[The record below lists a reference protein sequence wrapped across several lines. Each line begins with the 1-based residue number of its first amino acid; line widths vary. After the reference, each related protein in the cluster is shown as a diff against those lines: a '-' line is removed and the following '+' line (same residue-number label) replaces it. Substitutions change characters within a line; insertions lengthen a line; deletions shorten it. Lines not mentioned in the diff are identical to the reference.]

1 MFSPEGYQALR
12 NGIALVRRLDLGVL
26 GVSGSDRL
34 TWLQGLLTN
43 DVAALPIGGTCEAA
57 YLTPQGRMITDM
69 RVTQFADR
77 TLLEVPASLA
87 AALQRKLDGLL
98 FSEDAQIEDLSDSLT
113 VVDFFGPDRP
123 TPHPHVSATR
133 YGRPS
138 TTTFVASHAVNAV
151 VSEWTATGVTETTL
165 DTLDAVRVEAG
176 VPKFLVDMGEHTIP
190 LEAGLE
196 QRAISFTKGC
206 YVGQEVVIR
215 VMHRGQGRVAK
226 KLVGLLLGSPELS
239 GLPID
244 VTVSGK
250 VIGALSSAVWSPTL
264 GQSVGLATLHR
275 DYVQPGTKVDIAAL
289 VGLVTAEVA
298 TLPFL

>member
-1 MFSPEGYQALR
+1 MFSSEGYQALR
-12 NGIALVRRLDLGVL
+12 NGIALVRRVDLGVL
-26 GVSGSDRL
+26 GVNGRDRL

-69 RVTQFADR
+69 RVTQFANR

-98 FSEDAQIEDLSDSLT
+98 FSEDAQVEDLSDSLT
-113 VVDFFGPDRP
+113 VVDFFGPYRP

-138 TTTFVASHAVNAV
+138 TTTFVASHAVDAV

-226 KLVGLLLGSPELS
+226 KLVGLSLGSPELS
-239 GLPID
+239 RLPID
-244 VTVSGK
+244 VTVAGK

-264 GQSVGLATLHR
+264 GQSVGLATLQR
-275 DYVQPGTKVDIAAL
+275 DYVRPGTKVDIVAVA
-289 VGLVTAEVA
+289 GIITAEVA

>member
-87 AALQRKLDGLL
+87 AALQSKLDGLL
-98 FSEDAQIEDLSDSLT
+98 FSEDAQVEDLSDSLT
-113 VVDFFGPDRP
+113 VVDFFGPYRP
-123 TPHPHVSATR
+123 TPHPHVSVTR

-250 VIGALSSAVWSPTL
+250 VIGALSSAVWSPPL